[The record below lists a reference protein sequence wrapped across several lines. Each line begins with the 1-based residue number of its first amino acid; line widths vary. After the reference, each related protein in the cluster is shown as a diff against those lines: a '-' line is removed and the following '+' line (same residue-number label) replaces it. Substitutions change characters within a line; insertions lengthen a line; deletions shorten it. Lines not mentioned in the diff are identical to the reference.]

1 MLLMHLSMLRR
12 MIALIGTLILI
23 SVLHN
28 KHVDAS
34 IQSIP
39 PRTSTI
45 SAKKS
50 IPKADVLMIPK
61 LSSNVMKQIDDED
74 ILPAPRAKRKAHP
87 VKLVQSHASFAKRS
101 KSLSTES
108 GESDVSDV
116 DKHCEEWSECT
127 ILEYSFEHEKRGRV
141 HVVACEASAKRIDEE
156 GEDDD

>member
-1 MLLMHLSMLRR
+1 MILTMLRMHLSMLRR

-45 SAKKS
+45 SAKRS
-50 IPKADVLMIPK
+50 IPKADVLMISK

-74 ILPAPRAKRKAHP
+74 ILCAPRAKHKAHP
-87 VKLVQSHASFAKRS
+87 VKLVQSPASFAKRC

-116 DKHCEEWSECT
+116 DKHCQLCMQ
-127 ILEYSFEHEKRGRV
+127 RQQQ
-141 HVVACEASAKRIDEE
+141 
-156 GEDDD
+156 